1 MRPGEKFVKVAEC
14 AVARDSGILYTLGL
28 GSCVAILLWD
38 AQARV
43 AGMAHV
49 LLPEPRTSSSDHPP
63 AKYVTSAVPHL
74 LGEMEKEGARRSRM
88 TARLVGGAS
97 MFRALITG
105 SLLLT
110 GERNLTAAR
119 DALGEF
125 GIPITGEE
133 VGKEH
138 GRSVR
143 FHVADGRVVV
153 GSVLHGTVEL

>member
-1 MRPGEKFVKVAEC
+1 MREGEKFVKVAEC
-14 AVARDSGILYTLGL
+14 AVARESGILYTLGL

-38 AQARV
+38 EQVRV

-49 LLPEPRTSSSDHPP
+49 LLPEPRTSTTDHPP
-63 AKYVTSAVPHL
+63 AKYATSAVPHL
-74 LGEMEKEGARRSRM
+74 LAEMEKEGARRPRM

-105 SLLLT
+105 SMLQT
-110 GERNLTAAR
+110 GERNIAATR
-119 DALGEF
+119 AALAEF
-125 GIPITGEE
+125 RIPITGEE